1 MASTIS
7 AGSNVWMA
15 LISQVHIIFVPQS
28 APSPPSPPP
37 PSPSPHSPP
46 PSPSPLPPPPPSP
59 SPSPS
64 PLRPPPPTKP
74 PVPTIDPSPSPDAGN
89 HGSSNS
95 PANVIIVAIVVPVIG
110 ILLFIALLYYFLRII
125 RNSKKIQTK
134 DVTGIST
141 EDQSLQYDFSI
152 IQAITNNFS
161 PQSKIGKGGYGYVYK
176 GMLPSRQEVAI
187 KRLSRSSG
195 QGAKE
200 FKNEVEVVAKLQ
212 HRNLVKLLGY
222 CSERE
227 EKILIYEFVPNGSL
241 DYFLFDVDKQ
251 YLLDWS
257 RRYKI
262 IKGISRG
269 LLYLHE
275 DSRLKIIHRDLKAS
289 NILLDAN
296 MNSKIADF
304 GLARI
309 FEIDQTEESTNR
321 IVGTYGYMPPEYAM
335 HGEFSVKSD
344 IFSLG
349 VILLEIITGNKNR
362 IIDQSNRTVN
372 LLGYAWEQWRD
383 GTPLEILDPVLAK
396 SYKVNEVIQCIHI
409 GLLCVQDV
417 AVERPTMA
425 EVMLMLSSYSSNSWP
440 PPREPAFYHGGRE
453 GIPREPE
460 LEQPMTVNEVSI
472 SELCPR

>member
-1 MASTIS
+1 MS
-7 AGSNVWMA
+7 
-15 LISQVHIIFVPQS
+15 
-28 APSPPSPPP
+28 
-37 PSPSPHSPP
+37 
-46 PSPSPLPPPPPSP
+46 
-59 SPSPS
+59 
-64 PLRPPPPTKP
+64 KP
-74 PVPTIDPSPSPDAGN
+74 ILTAVFDVLDAGN

-95 PANVIIVAIVVPVIG
+95 PAKVIIVAIVVPVVG
-110 ILLFIALLYYFLRII
+110 ILLFIAVLYYFLRII
-125 RNSKKIQTK
+125 RISKNPNTKIQTA
-134 DVTGIST
+134 DLTGISST
-141 EDQSLQYDFSI
+141 EDQSLQYDFAI
-152 IQAITNNFS
+152 IQAITNDFS
-161 PQSKIGKGGYGYVYK
+161 PGCKIGKGGYGYVYK
-176 GMLPSRQEVAI
+176 GMLPSGQEVAI

-212 HRNLVKLLGY
+212 HRNLVRLLGY

-296 MNSKIADF
+296 MNPKIADF
-304 GLARI
+304 GMARI
-309 FEIDQTEESTNR
+309 FEIDQTEENTNR
-321 IVGTYGYMPPEYAM
+321 IVGTYGYMSPEYAM

-362 IIDQSNRTVN
+362 IFDQSANRSVN

-440 PPREPAFYHGGRE
+440 SPREPAFYHGGSE
-453 GIPREPE
+453 GMPRELE
-460 LEQPMTVNEVSI
+460 LERPMTVNVVSI
-472 SELCPR
+472 SELYPR